1 MDAVTQ
7 TKDHD
12 SLTARACRRESE
24 GQNEY
29 VEERS
34 ESEVRLVQEERER
47 ERDRENGRNRFLVV
61 SPEI

>member
-24 GQNEY
+24 GQIKY
-29 VEERS
+29 VEEWS

-47 ERDRENGRNRFLVV
+47 RETEEMGGTAF
-61 SPEI
+61 